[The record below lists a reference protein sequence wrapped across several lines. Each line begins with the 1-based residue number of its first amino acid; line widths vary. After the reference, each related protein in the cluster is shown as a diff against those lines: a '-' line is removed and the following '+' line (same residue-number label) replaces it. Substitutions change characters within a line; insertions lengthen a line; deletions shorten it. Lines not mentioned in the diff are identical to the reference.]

1 MTALSIAISLVGFT
15 LVLSRRIRPPIL
27 VPGLAL
33 ALYCFGWAVFIY
45 LKPIPSTA
53 PAAIDHTAQGQT
65 LFVEGQATQAIAAF
79 DDATAA
85 ADDYYYLTAYEDRS
99 IAHLV
104 AAIPDFFATG
114 AITDADSPEFA
125 AALEDA
131 NRALDL
137 GGDQSVTTQAVS
149 GVLAFADGNYD
160 AAVRRFR
167 DAVEL
172 NDQTVDPG
180 GAAMPGTGCVGGW
193 PSVPGLSGALIV
205 STYCR

>member
-1 MTALSIAISLVGFT
+1 MPPLTSQSYDSAVHRLLLVGFT

-33 ALYCFGWAVFIY
+33 AVHCFGWAVFIY

-53 PAAIDHTAQGQT
+53 PAAIDHSAQGQT
-65 LFVEGQATQAIAAF
+65 LFAEGQATQAIAAF
-79 DDATAA
+79 DDATA
-85 ADDYYYLTAYEDRS
+85 DDDYLTAYEDRS

-104 AAIPDFFATG
+104 AANPDCFATG

-137 GGDQSVTTQAVS
+137 GGDQNVTTQAVS
-149 GVLAFADGNYD
+149 GVLAFADGDYD

-167 DAVEL
+167 DAVEFK
-172 NDQTVDPG
+172 
-180 GAAMPGTGCVGGW
+180 
-193 PSVPGLSGALIV
+193 
-205 STYCR
+205 R